1 MTRENHG
8 KQKTNQGTIYLMNK
22 ILNANSKGFDNQL
35 SYYLGLRKKNSN
47 LEASS
52 VRKILNDIKK
62 GNDSSIIKYE
72 KKFNRLK
79 NLRKKD
85 LCFSSSEIKK
95 NINLLNERTKKDIN
109 LAYNRILNFHKNQKI
124 KTFSTT
130 DKFKNRFSYRTVPI
144 EKIGVYVPGGKASYP
159 SSVLMNCIPAIV
171 AGVPKIFMTVPS
183 LNKKI
188 NPGILY
194 AAKKCGVKKIYKL
207 GGAQAIAA
215 FAYGTETV
223 QKVDKVVGPGNQYVS
238 LAKKEVFGEVGIDM
252 FAGPSEVTVI
262 ADKYSNP
269 KWIAADL
276 IAQAEHDE
284 LSQSILVTNNK
295 ELIYKVNKFLSFQIA
310 LLPKYKIIKSSLK
323 NFGLA
328 IFAKNMRD
336 VANVV
341 NKIAPEHLEI
351 CTKKP
356 ENYLKLINNA
366 GSIFLGSFSPEAM
379 GDYLAGPNH
388 VLPTSGTAR
397 FSSGLSVLDF
407 LKRQSVIKISKSGI
421 ERLGP
426 SVINLANYEN
436 LHGHASSVR
445 MRIKGKN

>member
-1 MTRENHG
+1 
-8 KQKTNQGTIYLMNK
+8 MNN
-22 ILNANSKGFDNQL
+22 ILNTKSKNFTKQL
-35 SYYLGLRKKNSN
+35 FKYLNLRKQNS
-47 LEASS
+47 SS
-52 VRKILNDIKK
+52 KQEVIRKIIKDIKK
-62 GNDSSIIKYE
+62 NKDSSLIKYE
-72 KKFNRLK
+72 KKFNK
-79 NLRKKD
+79 LRKLSKIN
-85 LCFSSSEIKK
+85 LYFSSSEIK
-95 NINLLNERTKKDIN
+95 NILRQLNKKTKKDID

-124 KTFSTT
+124 KSFTIK
-130 DKFKNRFSYRTVPI
+130 DKFRNKLSYRTNPI
-144 EKIGVYVPGGKASYP
+144 NKVGVYVPGGKASYP

-171 AGVPKIFMTVPS
+171 AGVPEIFMTVPC

-188 NPGILY
+188 SPAILY
-194 AAKKCGVKKIYKL
+194 AAKKCKVKKIYKL
-207 GGAQAIAA
+207 GGSQAVAA
-215 FAYGTETV
+215 LAYGTQTV
-223 QKVDKVVGPGNQYVS
+223 QKVDKIVGPGNEFVS

-284 LSQSILVTNNK
+284 LSQSILITNNK
-295 ELIYKVNKFLSFQIA
+295 KIIYEVKKYISLQTK
-310 LLPKYKIIKSSLK
+310 LLPKKKIISSSLK

-328 IFAKNMRD
+328 ILAKNIKEIASITD
-336 VANVV
+336 I
-341 NKIAPEHLEI
+341 IAPEHLEI
-351 CTKKP
+351 STKNP
-356 ENYLKLINNA
+356 ENYLRFINNA

-397 FSSGLSVLDF
+397 FSSGLSVFDF
-407 LKRQSVIKISKSGI
+407 LKRQSVIKISKTGI

-436 LHGHASSVR
+436 LHGHAASIK
-445 MRIKGKN
+445 MRIKKGNI

>member
-1 MTRENHG
+1 MSN
-8 KQKTNQGTIYLMNK
+8 
-22 ILNANSKGFDNQL
+22 ILNTKNKSFENQL
-35 SYYLGLRKKNSN
+35 NYYLNLRKKNS
-47 LEASS
+47 SRTTS
-52 VRKILNDIKK
+52 IVRRILNNVKK
-62 GNDSSIIKYE
+62 YKDVSIVKYE
-72 KKFNRLK
+72 KKFSGT
-79 NLRKKD
+79 RKINIKS
-85 LCFSSSEIKK
+85 LAFSNTEIKRSIKLLDKKTK
-95 NINLLNERTKKDIN
+95 NDID
-109 LAYNRILNFHKNQKI
+109 LAYNRIFNFHKNQKV
-124 KTFSTT
+124 KTFSIT
-130 DKFKNRFSYRTVPI
+130 DKFKNTFSYRTKPI

-171 AGVPKIFMTVPS
+171 AGVPEIFMTVPS
-183 LNKKI
+183 LNKRV

-194 AAKKCGVKKIYKL
+194 AAKKCKVKKIYKI

-215 FAYGTETV
+215 FAYGTKTV
-223 QKVDKVVGPGNQYVS
+223 KKVDKIVGPGNEFVS

-252 FAGPSEVTVI
+252 FAGPSEVTII

-284 LSQSILVTNNK
+284 LSQSILVTENK
-295 ELIYKVNKFLSFQIA
+295 KIIYEVKKFISLQTK
-310 LLPKYKIIKSSLK
+310 LLPKKNIISSSLK
-323 NFGLA
+323 NFGLI
-328 IFAKNMRD
+328 IFARNKGEI
-336 VANVV
+336 ANIV
-341 NKIAPEHLEI
+341 NIIAPEHLEI
-351 CTKKP
+351 STKEP
-356 ENYLKLINNA
+356 ESYLKLIKNA

-397 FSSGLSVLDF
+397 FSSGLSIIDF

-445 MRIKGKN
+445 IRLKR